1 MFWPVSV
8 RSARYVKL
16 HMGSCLSAH
25 PAKRCTRARAR
36 CTLHINCFYC
46 PHLLTCG
53 CCCVRTT
60 CPRSMKHK
68 QELGSLRAELQKLQ
82 LESKTGQKGKDLA
95 TKELEGLKWV
105 MV

>member
-1 MFWPVSV
+1 
-8 RSARYVKL
+8 
-16 HMGSCLSAH
+16 
-25 PAKRCTRARAR
+25 
-36 CTLHINCFYC
+36 
-46 PHLLTCG
+46 
-53 CCCVRTT
+53 
-60 CPRSMKHK
+60 MKHK